1 MKSKRELKYKMAFI
15 TLFKNVFNLED
26 LKKYIKQ
33 KKGQF
38 LAHTDCECSSVF
50 ISNTSFFSLNKNIKI
65 FGFIL

>member
-38 LAHTDCECSSVF
+38 LAHTD
-50 ISNTSFFSLNKNIKI
+50 
-65 FGFIL
+65 